1 MLAGNILESKYVFK
15 LFNDVGN
22 QKATRA
28 MDQHLVTSAMHAVAV
43 LACVE
48 NVNSISTLCIEK

>member
-1 MLAGNILESKYVFK
+1 MLAGNILESNYVFK

-48 NVNSISTLCIEK
+48 NVNSISTL